1 MSRNRTRYT
10 HAAKYATQSRKKTP
24 VTQQDT
30 SHATRHMSRNK
41 TRVTRKDTCHARGHA
56 THTLQ
61 DTPHT
66 CMCMCVVSC
75 CVTCAR
81 CVLLRVCVVSRCVS
95 RNHTQ
100 DTYTYTYMCVACLLA
115 RHVCGVSCCVCVW
128 CLVACRA
135 TTHNTHYLHATRHNT
150 HMYTYTKEPLSHILN
165 LQGQVSFSK
174 EPAPG
179 TQQDTAHTKHT
190 KQTKRTQHY
199 IQDNIHRKRQQNAK
213 HFQQNT
219 KHFQQTHC
227 TACSLQGQV
236 SFAQGPTFH
245 CRTCLMGWQPCVGS
259 PNGQDSFAK
268 RALRNRGFF
277 CKRAN
282 FPLSNVSYGVA
293 TMCELSCNGHDSFAK
308 EPYEKEGSFAKEKA
322 ILRQ

>member
-1 MSRNRTRYT
+1 M
-10 HAAKYATQSRKKTP
+10 
-24 VTQQDT
+24 
-30 SHATRHMSRNK
+30 
-41 TRVTRKDTCHARGHA
+41 
-56 THTLQ
+56 
-61 DTPHT
+61 
-66 CMCMCVVSC
+66 
-75 CVTCAR
+75 
-81 CVLLRVCVVSRCVS
+81 
-95 RNHTQ
+95 
-100 DTYTYTYMCVACLLA
+100 
-115 RHVCGVSCCVCVW
+115 SCCVCVW

-245 CRTCLMGWQPCVGS
+245 CRTCLMGWQQCVGS